1 MSLTFTVPQ
10 YYGFVVLGAGV
21 LPFVTNM
28 VVSGPVMAARK
39 RLDVKLPN
47 LYATPG
53 FHKHHEEFNRIQR
66 SHQNMLETVD
76 QIAIMTLLGG
86 LKHPIVATIGI
97 VCYCLGCYY
106 YAKGYSDMSLEVST
120 ARYKKGGMVKVAGFL
135 LPFVCTCSFAFSLIM
150 G

>member
-1 MSLTFTVPQ
+1 MSLTISVPQ

-39 RLDVKLPN
+39 RLDVPLPN

-66 SHQNMLETVD
+66 GHQNMLETVN
-76 QIAIMTLLGG
+76 QVVVMTLLGG

-97 VCYCLGCYY
+97 VCYCLGSYF
-106 YAKGYSDMSLEVST
+106 YAKGYSDMTLNVAD
-120 ARYKKGGMVKVAGFL
+120 ARYKRGGSIKMLGLL
-135 LPFVCTCSFAFSLIM
+135 LPLIATCSFGYSLLK